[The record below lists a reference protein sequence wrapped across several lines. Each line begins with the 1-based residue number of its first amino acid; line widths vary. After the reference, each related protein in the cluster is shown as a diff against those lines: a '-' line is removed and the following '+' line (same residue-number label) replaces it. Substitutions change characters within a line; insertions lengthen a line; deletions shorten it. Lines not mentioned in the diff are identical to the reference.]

1 MFKFPGIF
9 FCATLLFLAGCTTQ
23 PEEPL
28 PREWS
33 LTNPVPT
40 TVSPTATARRAA
52 RPATP
57 IRPAT
62 VPLTRYHN
70 QPPPQVSRPAP
81 ILTWTSLNRWT
92 AENKLAAPRKV
103 ASSPVASYAVNSARG
118 TLTLVIGSR
127 EAVWRGMTVN
137 LGFAPEIIDD
147 QVFVHGLDL
156 QKNLEPLLLDPTLT
170 FGNHRVIV
178 IDPGH
183 GGSNVGTHSAIDGRF
198 EKEFTLDWA
207 LRLKPLLE
215 TNGWKVFLTRASDVY
230 FTNSLRAGFANAQQ
244 ADLFISLHFNSGA
257 PDTLQSGLET
267 YCLTPTGMPSTLTR
281 SFSDQWTD
289 RYPNNSFD
297 AENLQLAVRLHT
309 ALLRGTGEEDR
320 GVRRARFMDVLH
332 NLHCPAVLIEG
343 GYLSNPE
350 EAKKIENAEFREK
363 LAEAVASAL
372 RQSEDGK

>member
-1 MFKFPGIF
+1 
-9 FCATLLFLAGCTTQ
+9 
-23 PEEPL
+23 
-28 PREWS
+28 
-33 LTNPVPT
+33 
-40 TVSPTATARRAA
+40 
-52 RPATP
+52 
-57 IRPAT
+57 
-62 VPLTRYHN
+62 
-70 QPPPQVSRPAP
+70 
-81 ILTWTSLNRWT
+81 
-92 AENKLAAPRKV
+92 
-103 ASSPVASYAVNSARG
+103 
-118 TLTLVIGSR
+118 
-127 EAVWRGMTVN
+127 MTVN